1 MSRQIQGQQQKVIIN
16 LAPKPKRKKRK
27 KKKSKAVD
35 SKGDFRTALARSAYI
50 QRGIGGLGFNQGGGG
65 GLPFRKNI
73 DANAVKLN
81 ARSFFEGERRE
92 QPNLRSLAELS
103 ADPNPADTSIGS
115 VRGNSYTPR
124 YLDENASFT
133 TIFGSSRGGG
143 VREDEEL
150 SESSYY
156 QPSESSESSESSY
169 LPQSSSGY
177 SASISD
183 FDTTEAS
190 VAESVVADEEE
201 RPARTRRRNQEI
213 QEAEY
218 MGAEDTRRQEDLY
231 TVADAV
237 RITDPSAR
245 ARVEREREARRE
257 ALNSVVATG
266 TTLGGAEEG
275 SATASLSAPSVVATE
290 TDTGELLTI
299 RPTRPPLPPTPI
311 DKDAESDNDDD

>member
-35 SKGDFRTALARSAYI
+35 SVGDFRTALARSAYI

-92 QPNLRSLAELS
+92 QPNLRSVAEFS
-103 ADPNPADTSIGS
+103 ADPNPADTSIGFG
-115 VRGNSYTPR
+115 RGHNYIPR

-133 TIFGSSRGGG
+133 TIFGGSSRGGG
-143 VREDEEL
+143 VREDDNDSIYEL
-150 SESSYY
+150 SESSF
-156 QPSESSESSESSY
+156 QPSE
-169 LPQSSSGY
+169 
-177 SASISD
+177 IS
-183 FDTTEAS
+183 
-190 VAESVVADEEE
+190 EEE
-201 RPARTRRRNQEI
+201 RPARTRRRKEEI

-311 DKDAESDNDDD
+311 DKDAESDNDDY